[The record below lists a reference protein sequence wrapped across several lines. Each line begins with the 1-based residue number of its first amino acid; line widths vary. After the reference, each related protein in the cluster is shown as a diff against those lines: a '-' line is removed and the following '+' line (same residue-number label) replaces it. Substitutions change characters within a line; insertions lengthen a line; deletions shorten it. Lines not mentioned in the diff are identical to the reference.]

1 MLNCNTY
8 NPLVLTYICH
18 ISMQK
23 KAKVS
28 ETGLYVKFKGA
39 YEIQSQLLLSY
50 LPQIF
55 HLVCFRIPRLSGLF
69 FSVSFDAKW
78 DGWMSDAG
86 QRRVESKEKK

>member
-8 NPLVLTYICH
+8 NPLVLTYICY

-39 YEIQSQLLLSY
+39 YEIAVATVAFVLAPDFSLD
-50 LPQIF
+50 
-55 HLVCFRIPRLSGLF
+55 LF
-69 FSVSFDAKW
+69 SNTEIVWTVF
-78 DGWMSDAG
+78 
-86 QRRVESKEKK
+86 QRVF